1 MGRRMLDKPTMTE
14 ERAAPRDYRLEPSDA
29 PITLEELEKTHIQ
42 TAITWAGGNKTLA
55 ARVLGVDRRTL
66 FRKLAKYRGK
76 V

>member
-1 MGRRMLDKPTMTE
+1 MGRRMLDRSPSAE
-14 ERAAPRDYRLEPSDA
+14 HAAPKPFRLEP
-29 PITLEELEKTHIQ
+29 PNPPMTLEELEKAHIQ
-42 TAITWAGGNKTLA
+42 TAINWANGNKTLA